1 MKQLITLTLIILSM
15 ACFGQAKKENLKI
28 EDSSNITAFKETKKK
43 DNGVVIYGEASDHTP
58 KWETYGSKGTIELPA
73 DIQKKL
79 VSLDSVIQS
88 VNKQYRE
95 IVEPLQ
101 KQQQLIFEMAF
112 SFKGVDV
119 NKVDS
124 VKYNKGII
132 TYKVKQ
138 K

>member
-1 MKQLITLTLIILSM
+1 MKRTINITLFILQVLTLLLLSLT
-15 ACFGQAKKENLKI
+15 AFGQDVTAKKYPSGTVLG
-28 EDSSNITAFKETKKK
+28 DGYS
-43 DNGVVIYGEASDHTP
+43 GQTP
-58 KWETYGSKGTIELPA
+58 KWETFNNKGTIELPA

-119 NKVDS
+119 SKVDS
-124 VKYNKGII
+124 VKYDKGII